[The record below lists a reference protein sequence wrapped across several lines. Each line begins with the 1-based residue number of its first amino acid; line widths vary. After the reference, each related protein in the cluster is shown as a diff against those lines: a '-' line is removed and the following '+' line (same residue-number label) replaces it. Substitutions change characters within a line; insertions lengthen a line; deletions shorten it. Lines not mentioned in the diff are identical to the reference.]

1 LQHLRIKQSAV
12 ACPPDKHKTD
22 RNMYRYRRLAT
33 SIRCYS
39 RRNTPTPP
47 AQSLNVRQGMH
58 RRDMHLYP
66 SLCFRR
72 TASSTSPASRTSQLG
87 GLDVGFWHIACTCHY
102 RCRSASGKR
111 PAPPASMWPGAPAR
125 ADRRSR
131 ACLWDQL
138 SHPPHVPVMLPALST
153 DVRPSSSPHA
163 LAKRAV
169 PCQCSGILSKGMRED
184 QEGGLGEAC
193 GDGWSDQTMHQKV
206 DGRHGSRGSDASC
219 KTGGGACQ
227 RGWAACR
234 PTFLSLSALGAPAI
248 SSLPLVAVQSAC
260 QCATE

>member
-1 LQHLRIKQSAV
+1 MALTTWTSGLQPIANTGKTATGLGFAGVFCSLQHLRIKQSAV

-169 PCQCSGILSKGMRED
+169 P
-184 QEGGLGEAC
+184 
-193 GDGWSDQTMHQKV
+193 
-206 DGRHGSRGSDASC
+206 
-219 KTGGGACQ
+219 
-227 RGWAACR
+227 
-234 PTFLSLSALGAPAI
+234 FLSLSALGAPAI
-248 SSLPLVAVQSAC
+248 SSLPLVVCGA
-260 QCATE
+260 